1 MVSMVLLLW
10 GVDAIL
16 WDGYGIYRQNYVVL
30 LKGSEMSAGFYC
42 RDLILAI

>member
-1 MVSMVLLLW
+1 MVSMVLLLC

-30 LKGSEMSAGFYC
+30 LQGSEMSAGFDY